1 MTGPTAIEYQG
12 RRHACSSCNQLK
24 RKCQVDPG
32 SYICGLCS
40 RTRRTDCDVSNNFQT
55 DEAPQEIAKYT
66 RLYQRVNTIVSSADY
81 LTAGGQA
88 RPRSRSTSR
97 SRSQGSCDS
106 CKKKKKQCMIPSGA
120 DSCLTCDAR
129 DPRLPCTFRN
139 SRTKRAD
146 RRAQHGWLNREPTTL
161 DDYGLRAYI
170 DAPDGVQTLNAIFQ
184 EKLGLEY
191 TVSTS
196 QSQNLAPIHHDSG
209 FVWELDNVDDP
220 QHELGA
226 AELVRE
232 GAMQGLDFSF
242 GATPSIN
249 VSHWPSSDATYD
261 SNE

>member
-1 MTGPTAIEYQG
+1 MSSGSEYPAVYLSSVMTGPTAIEYQG

-55 DEAPQEIAKYT
+55 DEAAQEIA
-66 RLYQRVNTIVSSADY
+66 N
-81 LTAGGQA
+81 
-88 RPRSRSTSR
+88 
-97 SRSQGSCDS
+97 
-106 CKKKKKQCMIPSGA
+106 A

-170 DAPDGVQTLNAIFQ
+170 NAPDGVQTLNTIF
-184 EKLGLEY
+184 
-191 TVSTS
+191 
-196 QSQNLAPIHHDSG
+196 
-209 FVWELDNVDDP
+209 
-220 QHELGA
+220 
-226 AELVRE
+226 
-232 GAMQGLDFSF
+232 
-242 GATPSIN
+242 
-249 VSHWPSSDATYD
+249 
-261 SNE
+261 

>member
-1 MTGPTAIEYQG
+1 MSSGSEYPAVYPSSVMTGPTAIEYQG

-32 SYICGLCS
+32 SYI
-40 RTRRTDCDVSNNFQT
+40 
-55 DEAPQEIAKYT
+55 
-66 RLYQRVNTIVSSADY
+66 
-81 LTAGGQA
+81 
-88 RPRSRSTSR
+88 
-97 SRSQGSCDS
+97 
-106 CKKKKKQCMIPSGA
+106 A